1 MEPIA
6 ITDADDPRLADYI
19 GMRDPHH
26 RRRLEGDEFFIAEGL
41 TVIQRLLQSPYSL
54 RSVLVTP
61 SRFERLEPDLRDVTA
76 PVYVAERE
84 LLARGAGFDL
94 HRGAVA
100 SANRSTLHT
109 LADVLST
116 SRTIAVLEALNDAE
130 NLGAIARSARAL
142 GVDALVLD
150 PTCTDPFYRR
160 TVRVSMGE
168 VLFLPIVR
176 SNDWIAD
183 LGRIRAEGFRML
195 SLTPAPGAASIHDV
209 HRTADDRVAI
219 LLGAEGP
226 GLSSTTLAVTE
237 RIRIPQRTDV
247 DSLNVGHAAAVAFAL
262 LAKQE

>member
-6 ITDADDPRLADYI
+6 ITDASDPRVADYAD
-19 GMRDPHH
+19 MRDPDH
-26 RRRLEGDEFFIAEGL
+26 RRRLEGNEFFIAEGL
-41 TVIQRLLQSPYSL
+41 NVIQRLLQSEYQL

-61 SRFERLEPDLRDVTA
+61 SRFERLEPALRGVTA
-76 PVYVAERE
+76 PVYVADRDV
-84 LLARGAGFDL
+84 LAQVAGFDL

-100 SANRSTLHT
+100 SANRSQRHT
-109 LADVLST
+109 LSEVLAT

-168 VLFLPIVR
+168 VLLMPIVR
-176 SNDWIAD
+176 STDWAGD
-183 LGRIRAEGFRML
+183 LERIRSAGFRMV
-195 SLTPAPGAASIHDV
+195 SLTPAHGARSIHDV
-209 HRTADDRVAI
+209 TRTPGDRFAI

-226 GLSSTTLAVTE
+226 GLTASTLAVTE
-237 RIRIPQRTDV
+237 PVRIPQRADV

-262 LAKQE
+262 LARSC